1 MTTATDHLSQRFFI
15 PEKLRKYFF
24 WTLILIVV
32 AAVLIWAIQ
41 PIRLW
46 LEQGDD
52 LSNKQQELS
61 DIQQSNEILA
71 EKADSLRTAEQ
82 IELVARQNFGLI
94 KEGEEAFAVSPP
106 APEPLIIPP
115 AWPFTELAD
124 ALGG

>member
-82 IELVARQNFGLI
+82 IHSRLQL
-94 KEGEEAFAVSPP
+94 
-106 APEPLIIPP
+106 
-115 AWPFTELAD
+115 D
-124 ALGG
+124 